1 MYEIFQISY
10 LYLLK
15 RNISIKLQLVNHCNF
30 FQSSIGKKVVMA
42 TTGIFL
48 MIFLLLHLS
57 VNLFLFSGEKAFNQ
71 AVFFMRENIF
81 IRVMEYVLAIGFVV
95 HILLGV
101 KLHLMNKKIKG
112 EVDYAM
118 NSYLTTSFSSRTM
131 VYTGILILCFL
142 VLHLINFMIPMKY
155 SNQHHSDYNIVISLF
170 KNPFYT
176 FIYVFSFFILGI
188 HLNHGFQSSF
198 QSLGLSNKKRLAW
211 IQTFSSL
218 YLWFIC
224 SGFSII
230 AIWFFLK

>member
-1 MYEIFQISY
+1 M
-10 LYLLK
+10 
-15 RNISIKLQLVNHCNF
+15 NHCNF
-30 FQSSIGKKVVMA
+30 FQSSVGKKVVMSI
-42 TTGIFL
+42 TGVFL

-57 VNLFLFSGEKAFNQ
+57 VNLFLFSGEKAFND

-81 IRVMEYVLAIGFVV
+81 IRIMEYVLAIGFFI
-95 HILLGV
+95 HILFGI
-101 KLHLMNKKIKG
+101 KLHLENKKVKG
-112 EVDYAM
+112 EIDYAI
-118 NSYLTTSFSSRTM
+118 NSYSITSFSSRSM
-131 VYTGILILCFL
+131 VYTGILILSFL

-155 SNQHHSDYNIVISLF
+155 SDHRHLISDYNIVVSLF

-176 FIYVFSFFILGI
+176 LIYVFSFFILGI

-211 IQTFSSL
+211 IQKFSFL

-230 AIWFFLK
+230 AIWFFFNE

>member
-1 MYEIFQISY
+1 
-10 LYLLK
+10 
-15 RNISIKLQLVNHCNF
+15 
-30 FQSSIGKKVVMA
+30 MA
-42 TTGIFL
+42 STGVFL

-57 VNLFLFSGEKAFNQ
+57 VNLFLFSGEKAFND

-81 IRVMEYVLAIGFVV
+81 IRIMEYVLAIGFII
-95 HILLGV
+95 HILFGI
-101 KLHLMNKKIKG
+101 KLHLENKKTKG
-112 EVDYAM
+112 KVDYAI
-118 NSYLTTSFSSRTM
+118 NYYFSTSFSSRTM

-155 SNQHHSDYNIVISLF
+155 SNHIISDYYIVVSLF

-176 FIYVFSFFILGI
+176 FIYVFSFLILGI

-198 QSLGLSNKKRLAW
+198 KSLGLSNDKKSVW
-211 IQTFSSL
+211 IQKFGSL

-230 AIWFFLK
+230 AIWFFFNE

>member
-1 MYEIFQISY
+1 MNRY
-10 LYLLK
+10 
-15 RNISIKLQLVNHCNF
+15 NF

-42 TTGIFL
+42 TTGVFL

-57 VNLFLFSGEKAFNQ
+57 VNLFLFSGEKAFNE
-71 AVFFMRENIF
+71 AVYFMRKNMF
-81 IRVMEYVLAIGFVV
+81 IRIMEYVLALGFII

-101 KLHLMNKKIKG
+101 KLHLENRKIKG
-112 EVDYAM
+112 EIDYAM
-118 NSYLTTSFSSRTM
+118 NTYLTTPFSSRTM

-155 SNQHHSDYNIVISLF
+155 SNHLISDYNIVVSLF

-176 FIYVFSFFILGI
+176 LIYVFSFFILGI
-188 HLNHGFQSSF
+188 HLNHGFKSSF
-198 QSLGLSNKKRLAW
+198 QSFGLSNKKRLAW
-211 IQTFSSL
+211 IQKFGSL

-230 AIWFFLK
+230 AIWFFFNDRVR

>member
-1 MYEIFQISY
+1 M
-10 LYLLK
+10 
-15 RNISIKLQLVNHCNF
+15 NHCNF
-30 FQSSIGKKVVMA
+30 FQSSVGKKVIMA
-42 TTGIFL
+42 STGVFL

-57 VNLFLFSGEKAFNQ
+57 VNLFLFSGEKAFND

-81 IRVMEYVLAIGFVV
+81 IRIMEYVLAIGFII
-95 HILLGV
+95 HILFGI
-101 KLHLMNKKIKG
+101 KLHLENKKTKG
-112 EVDYAM
+112 KVDYAI
-118 NSYLTTSFSSRTM
+118 NYYFSTSFSSRTM

-155 SNQHHSDYNIVISLF
+155 SNHIISDYYIVVSLF

-176 FIYVFSFFILGI
+176 FIYVFSFLILGI

-198 QSLGLSNKKRLAW
+198 KSLGLSNDKKSVW
-211 IQTFSSL
+211 IQKFGSL

-230 AIWFFLK
+230 AIWFFFNE